1 LNSTQ
6 SNAPNPLWSAEL
18 GQTPAGPPL
27 VAGDLLLV
35 PTQEPGLSSQRA
47 TLHALSL
54 VDGNPR
60 WQRPFERA
68 LVSGLAALQTSEV
81 SETSEVSALVATTS
95 TDLLHGEGML
105 VALDAAGRERWRWVP
120 GVQRVSAPAL
130 VRSDDFGRSGK
141 RATEVATTNL
151 GRDQVD
157 MVCVTADAWTL
168 AVLDL
173 ATGVERARVAL
184 EASAS
189 LSAPALVGDVA
200 IVPCR
205 GPHLLAV
212 GLDGEA
218 RWRFPAGDGP
228 DAWLDKTPVAVGEY
242 VFGVLSTGAA
252 LALRVA
258 DGTLAWRVD
267 VGPAGKPLSP
277 PATDGELLFVGARD
291 GLHALYLAD
300 GREMWA
306 FPTSRRVV
314 AAPVVAGGV
323 VYAACHDHRL
333 YALDAASGQELWRH
347 ELGRRIEVSPALAPC
362 GEPPAPCVLLADRG
376 GTLTAIARPLSA
388 AEHEAAG
395 HWVEAASAH
404 AGLGRLAHAAE
415 LLEAH
420 GEPFKAAEL
429 WRAAGEQ
436 ERAAVQYE
444 AAGAWQQAAALWAA
458 LGRSL
463 KQAEALEAHARSLEG
478 TSCSD
483 EGRAEAWA
491 ATARAFES
499 EGEADR
505 AAACQREV
513 ARCLRQPVIALDV
526 QLDKGLV
533 LNAWSRLQF
542 VVRNE
547 GYGPARNLVIHAT
560 GDEFEGQVTA
570 TRQIKT
576 LRAGRKRV
584 DLLDVR
590 PLEYGDSVPLR
601 VQVEYQDHAEELHS
615 CEHTVY
621 IPVARTEATRREG
634 QTINVFV
641 SGSGA
646 VAVGEGAVAAGAGGV
661 AMGEHAAVTAGPGA
675 PASPA
680 LPGTTHVLSFDRL
693 SPADFERLCLWLVER
708 EGYTRAEHL
717 GLAGSEQGR
726 DVIAYNPTPHGQE
739 LWYFQCKRYGSIRPK
754 TLKDEVDKYLQLAE
768 EKPHLRPTGVVF
780 VLSCAASARVREE
793 VGAYCKEH
801 GLAPEFWALT
811 ELDMRVKRHPDLL
824 REFFNLAP

>member
-18 GQTPAGPPL
+18 GQIPAGPPL

-35 PTQEPGLSSQRA
+35 PTQDPGPPSQIT
-47 TLHALSL
+47 TLHVLSL
-54 VDGNPR
+54 VDGDPH
-60 WQRPFERA
+60 WQHPFERA

-81 SETSEVSALVATTS
+81 SETSEVLALVSTTS

-105 VALDAAGRERWRWVP
+105 VALDAAGRERWRWAP

-130 VRSDDFGRSGK
+130 VRSDDFSRSE

-151 GRDQVD
+151 GCGQVD
-157 MVCVTADAWTL
+157 TVIVTANARTL
-168 AVLDL
+168 VVLDPN
-173 ATGVERARVAL
+173 TGEERASFAL
-184 EASAS
+184 DASAS
-189 LSAPALVGDVA
+189 LSAPALVGGVA

-212 GLDGEA
+212 GLDGGT
-218 RWRFPAGDGP
+218 RWHFTAGGEP
-228 DAWLDKTPVAVGEY
+228 DSWLDKTPVVVGEH
-242 VFGVLSTGAA
+242 VLTVLSTGAV

-291 GLHALYLAD
+291 GLHALDLAD
-300 GREMWA
+300 GREVWP
-306 FPTSRRVV
+306 FPTPRRIT

-323 VYAACHDHRL
+323 VYAACHDHHL

-347 ELGRRIEVSPALAPC
+347 GVGRRIEVSPALAAC
-362 GEPPAPCVLLADRG
+362 GELSAPCVLVADRG

-395 HWVEAASAH
+395 HWVEAACAYV
-404 AGLGRLAHAAE
+404 GLDRLACGAE

-420 GEPFKAAEL
+420 GEPLKAAEL
-429 WRAAGEQ
+429 WKAAGEQ

-444 AAGAWQQAAALWAA
+444 AAGAWPQAAGLWAA

-483 EGRAEAWA
+483 EGRAAAWA

-499 EGEADR
+499 EGEAER

-513 ARCLRQPVIALDV
+513 ARCLRQPIIAMDV

-533 LNAWSRLQF
+533 LNAWSSLRF
-542 VVRNE
+542 IVRNE
-547 GYGPARNLVIHAT
+547 GYGPACNLVIRAS
-560 GDEFEGQVTA
+560 GDQFEGEVTA
-570 TRQIKT
+570 TRQIAT
-576 LRAGRKRV
+576 LRAGHKRTEW
-584 DLLDVR
+584 LDVR
-590 PLEYGDSVPLR
+590 PLEHGDSVPLR
-601 VQVEYQDHAEELHS
+601 VSVEYQDHAGEPRS
-615 CEHTVY
+615 CKHTVH
-621 IPVARTEATRREG
+621 IPVARTEATRREA

-641 SGSGA
+641 FGSGA

-661 AMGEHAAVTAGPGA
+661 AASEHAAVTAGPGA

-693 SPADFERLCLWLVER
+693 SPVDFERLCLWLVER

-717 GLAGSEQGR
+717 GLAGSELGR
-726 DVIAYNPTPHGQE
+726 DVIAYRSTPHGEE
-739 LWYFQCKRYGSIRPK
+739 LWYFQCKRYGSIGAK

-768 EKPHLRPTGVVF
+768 KNPRLRPTGVVF
-780 VLSCAASARVREE
+780 VVSCAVSARVREE
-793 VGAYCKEH
+793 VGACCKEH

-824 REFFNLAP
+824 REFFNLPS